1 MERLKEFVFSEKDIQ
16 AISKVLGVEPIQRVD
31 HFRFVL
37 ENHKDKRRLSLE
49 IYPNVPIG
57 ERRGNLISIYTMNT
71 HIQLHFCTGY
81 VPSESLGEVI
91 FVSEYKG
98 RVSGVIVEKEAGCS
112 VYSNV
117 DASILSGDFTQLAP
131 EVMMSG
137 IALSVAEHL
146 IPSEDE

>member
-1 MERLKEFVFSEKDIQ
+1 MKKFVFTENDIKN
-16 AISKVLGVEPIQRVD
+16 ISKVLGVSPVERVD
-31 HFRFVL
+31 HYRFVL
-37 ENHKDKRRLSLE
+37 ENTKDKRRLSLE
-49 IYPNVPIG
+49 IYPDLSIG
-57 ERRGNLISIYTMNT
+57 QNKGNLISIYTHNT
-71 HIQLHFCTGY
+71 HIQLHNCTGY
-81 VPSESLGEVI
+81 VPSESLGEII
-91 FVSEYKG
+91 FISEYKG

-146 IPSEDE
+146 LPSQDE

>member
-1 MERLKEFVFSEKDIQ
+1 LKEFVFKDEDINT
-16 AISKVLGVEPIQRVD
+16 ISKVLGVEPVQRVD

-37 ENHKDKRRLSLE
+37 ENTKDRRRLSLE
-49 IYPNVPIG
+49 IYSDVMIG
-57 ERRGNLISIYTMNT
+57 ENKGNLISIYTHNT

-91 FVSEYKG
+91 FFGENKG
-98 RVSGVIVEKEAGCS
+98 RVSGIIVEKEAGCS

-146 IPSEDE
+146 LPSENE

>member
-1 MERLKEFVFSEKDIQ
+1 MKKFSFSEEDIRQ
-16 AISKVLGVEPIQRVD
+16 ISKVLGVEPVKRVD
-31 HFRFVL
+31 HYRYVL
-37 ENHKDKRRLSLE
+37 ENTKDKRRLSLE
-49 IYPNVPIG
+49 IYPEIQIG
-57 ERRGNLISIYTMNT
+57 DEEGNLITIYTHNT
-71 HIQLHFCTGY
+71 HIQIQYCTGI

-91 FVSEYKG
+91 FISEYKG

-117 DASILSGDFTQLAP
+117 DASILSGDFTRLAP

-146 IPSEDE
+146 LPSQDE

>member
-1 MERLKEFVFSEKDIQ
+1 LKEFAFHDEDINI
-16 AISKVLGVEPIQRVD
+16 ISKVLKVQPVKRVD
-31 HFRFVL
+31 HYRFVL
-37 ENHKDKRRLSLE
+37 ENTKDKRRLALE
-49 IYPNVPIG
+49 IYPDVPIG
-57 ERRGNLISIYTMNT
+57 DKKSNLISIYTQNT

-81 VPSESLGEVI
+81 VPSTSLGEVI
-91 FVSEYKG
+91 FFGENKG
-98 RVSGVIVEKEAGCS
+98 RISGIIVEKEAGCS

-146 IPSEDE
+146 LPSQDE